1 MDFLKCKHEAKYLI
15 QFMDLFQKSVL
26 DEKKKALCSRN
37 DVETLSCFMP
47 QFFRESIS
55 IVAISFK
62 IKSGNY

>member
-1 MDFLKCKHEAKYLI
+1 
-15 QFMDLFQKSVL
+15 MDLFQKSVF